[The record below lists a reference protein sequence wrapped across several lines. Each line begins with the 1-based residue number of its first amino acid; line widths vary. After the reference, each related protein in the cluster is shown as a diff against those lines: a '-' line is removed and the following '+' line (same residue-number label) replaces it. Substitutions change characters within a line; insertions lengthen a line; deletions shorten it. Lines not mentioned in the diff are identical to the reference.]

1 MALSKRR
8 HTVALWRPTS
18 FGTKKARCGSPTK
31 ATPRRPFGFVG
42 LHQLVVVLGLN
53 LSLSSAFGP
62 ETKGFI
68 DDGSA
73 SEMPMV
79 CYVRADF
86 LK

>member
-18 FGTKKARCGSPTK
+18 FGTKKARCSSPTK
-31 ATPRRPFGFVG
+31 AAPRRPFGFVG
-42 LHQLVVVLGLN
+42 LHQLVVVLDLN
-53 LSLSSAFGP
+53 LSLSSVFEP
-62 ETKGFI
+62 EAKGFI

-73 SEMPMV
+73 SEMPMTRN
-79 CYVRADF
+79 VRIDF